1 MSRILGGVL
10 AVMLALPALAAD
22 DKPKDKPQT
31 PKEQYQALVKE
42 YNDAMQ
48 EFQKAY
54 GAAKTQEE
62 RNKVFN
68 EKYPKADKLAPKFLE
83 LAEKN
88 PKDPA
93 AVDALLW
100 VINNDRNSMGK
111 DSSQAKAIKLLSD
124 HVDSDKLGPVCQTL
138 ANGYDKAG
146 TELLRAIL
154 EKNPNK
160 DVQADACLALAQR
173 LNMRIQVA
181 NFLKRDP
188 ENAKRFEQAL
198 GKETADDLAKLDVAK
213 TEEESGKLFKQFAE
227 KYAADMKADRLA
239 QLCQNLGRQGGAS
252 GESLL
257 RSLLEKDKRPE
268 VQGMACLALGQSLKS
283 RADGMPASQ
292 AKEAEKL
299 LAESEKLLER
309 CTKDYADVKGPFGKT
324 VGEQAK
330 PVLFE
335 VQHLS
340 IGKEAPEIQGED
352 ADSKKFKLS
361 EYRGKVVLLDFWG
374 NW

>member
-1 MSRILGGVL
+1 MSRILAGVL
-10 AVMLALPALAAD
+10 AVMLALPALAAE
-22 DKPKDKPQT
+22 DKPKGTPQT
-31 PKEQYQALVKE
+31 PNEQYQALVKE

-83 LAEKN
+83 LAQKN

-111 DSSQAKAIKLLSD
+111 DSSQTKAIQLLRD

-138 ANGYDKAG
+138 AHGYDKDG

-154 EKNPNK
+154 EKNPSK
-160 DVQADACLALAQR
+160 QVQGDACLALAQR
-173 LNMRIQVA
+173 LATRIQVA

-188 ENAKRFEQAL
+188 ANAKRFADAV
-198 GKETADDLAKLDVAK
+198 GKETAEDLQKLDVAK
-213 TEEESGKLFKQFAE
+213 TEEESGKLFKEFAD
-227 KYAADMKADRLA
+227 KYATEMKPDQLA
-239 QLCQNLGRQGGAS
+239 TLCQNLGRSGGAS
-252 GESLL
+252 GETLL

-268 VQGMACLALGQSLKS
+268 VQGVACLALGQSLKT
-283 RADGMPASQ
+283 RADNMADSQ

-309 CTKDYADVKGPFGKT
+309 AEKEYANVKGPFGKT
-324 VGEQAK
+324 IGEQAK
-330 PVLFE
+330 PLLFE
-335 VQHLS
+335 LQHLS
-340 IGKEAPEIQGED
+340 IGKVAPDIEGED